1 MSDAACCAIGAVIA
15 AYPAVYLS
23 TVHAEGDDV
32 MVKLLSKQ
40 LLSCIPSVRDNAAVA
55 MGKIMSCLE
64 PSLRRSAT
72 DRAID
77 FMQEN
82 LLLLQILDS
91 TSALPPG
98 TVVPLQ
104 GDEGMI
110 VGKNGQVIKSFL
122 PVSMLSSSSSSG
134 GGGGGGVGGAA
145 SITARYDSVAVPS
158 RGSSYSRARWSCC
171 IDCVELRTSEP
182 WERSHAAV
190 CLVREAALSSMN
202 SITYLP
208 SDDIIQELLRPHFS
222 PSLKYCSHLPATL
235 LTDPLSILDA
245 LWLILSHRISASS
258 ADDRTKTDSKSLRRA
273 AASTP
278 DPSTRNKIR
287 NLEKLQAAV
296 YNEAITNECYR
307 CLFKAIVWFSN
318 VFLAVLL

>member
-15 AYPAVYLS
+15 ACPAVYLS

-72 DRAID
+72 DRAIG

-122 PVSMLSSSSSSG
+122 PVSMLSSGGSG
-134 GGGGGGVGGAA
+134 GGGGALMSA
-145 SITARYDSVAVPS
+145 SITTGYDSVAVPS

-273 AASTP
+273 ASSIP

-296 YNEAITNECYR
+296 YNEAINECYR

>member
-72 DRAID
+72 HRAIG

-91 TSALPPG
+91 FSALPPG

-110 VGKNGQVIKSFL
+110 VGKNGQMIKSFL
-122 PVSMLSSSSSSG
+122 PVSMLSSGSSSG
-134 GGGGGGVGGAA
+134 GGGGALMSA
-145 SITARYDSVAVPS
+145 SITTGYDSVAVPS

-190 CLVREAALSSMN
+190 CLVREAALSSTN

-273 AASTP
+273 ASSTP

-296 YNEAITNECYR
+296 YNEAINECYR

>member
-72 DRAID
+72 HRAIG

-122 PVSMLSSSSSSG
+122 PVSMLSSGSSG
-134 GGGGGGVGGAA
+134 GGGGGGALMSA
-145 SITARYDSVAVPS
+145 SITAGYDSVAVPS

-190 CLVREAALSSMN
+190 CLIREAALSSMN

-245 LWLILSHRISASS
+245 LWLILSHRFSASS
-258 ADDRTKTDSKSLRRA
+258 ADDRTKTDSKSPRR

-287 NLEKLQAAV
+287 NLEKLQAAI
-296 YNEAITNECYR
+296 YNEAINECYR